1 MTFTFVAATIMFGFA
16 LTSTFVL
23 VFQTVV
29 ILACVKDI
37 PQKEYVNL
45 NYYTNNLI
53 YLVSILWAT
62 FFFLVRL

>member
-1 MTFTFVAATIMFGFA
+1 MTLTFVAATIMFGFA
-16 LTSTFVL
+16 LASTFML
-23 VFQTVV
+23 AFQAVV